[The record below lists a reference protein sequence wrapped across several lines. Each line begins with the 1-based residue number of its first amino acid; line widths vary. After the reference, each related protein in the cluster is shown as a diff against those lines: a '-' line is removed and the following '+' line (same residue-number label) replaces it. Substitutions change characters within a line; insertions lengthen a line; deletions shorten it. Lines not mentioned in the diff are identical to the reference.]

1 MLFETVAS
9 DAGEAGDEYERHE
22 HIANGDEQRQRR
34 HKQRHHH
41 RHHEKQSPHDPPYSL
56 SDGASLR
63 HIFNQPINIPRFSI
77 NQRMCVIGLN
87 FVNFFKFNARVSR
100 SIYISLSPREGFMW
114 ELMMKPPEMVA
125 EEAPRAFLW
134 YFRRGVKW

>member
-87 FVNFFKFNARVSR
+87 FVDFFKFNARVSR

-125 EEAPRAFLW
+125 EEAPRAFL
-134 YFRRGVKW
+134 